1 MRRARPFAA
10 VAQVAPVAS
19 CTPHAP
25 RASFARTAPRWIETL
40 AWRCAAL
47 ALAGLLA
54 VAGQSGV
61 RAQERATSVASTVA
75 PVRPSTADEPATAW
89 LPTTDP
95 NLTVLF
101 SLSRD
106 EEGCVVSCERYKF
119 FLRYAEPAVGPTPTA
134 QWVDASHTSC
144 VDYWVDGRPDVAC
157 STFGEMAGRDRHG
170 RDYVLLQLYSSRAQ
184 LDRMRRAHG
193 LIFQF
198 GDNTFHLTAAG
209 RSALERFLAESGG
222 R

>member
-1 MRRARPFAA
+1 M
-10 VAQVAPVAS
+10 
-19 CTPHAP
+19 
-25 RASFARTAPRWIETL
+25 I
-40 AWRCAAL
+40 AWRCAVL

-54 VAGQSGV
+54 VPVAGRSGV
-61 RAQERATSVASTVA
+61 RAQERASRVARTIA
-75 PVRPSTADEPATAW
+75 PAPPSTAEEPATAW
-89 LPTTDP
+89 LPTTDR

-119 FLRYAEPAVGPTPTA
+119 WLRYAEPAVGPSPTA
-134 QWVDASHTSC
+134 HWVDASHTSC

-157 STFGEMAGRDRHG
+157 STFGEMAGRDRRG
-170 RDYVLLQLYSSRAQ
+170 KDYVLLQLYSSRAQ
-184 LDRMRRAHG
+184 LDRMRRSRA

-198 GDNTFHLTAAG
+198 GDHTFHLTAAG
-209 RSALERFLAESGG
+209 RSALERFLAEAGG